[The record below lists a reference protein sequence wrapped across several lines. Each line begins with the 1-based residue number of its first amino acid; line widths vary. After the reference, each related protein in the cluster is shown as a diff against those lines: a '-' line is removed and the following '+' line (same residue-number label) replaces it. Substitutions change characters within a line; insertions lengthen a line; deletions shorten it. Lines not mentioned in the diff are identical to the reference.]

1 MRAAVLLLL
10 LALVCR
16 PAAAQPPAG
25 PDAPGIPAWAA
36 QVLASPGFASDYA
49 LSPRLDPSV
58 LHGDFDGDGRPDVAV
73 LVERRDGG
81 AQGIAM
87 VHAGSQ
93 RAVVLGAGNAIGNGG
108 DDFSWMDAWRVQPK
122 DAGAPGSRGD
132 ALHVEKREAASA
144 LVVWDGAAYRWR
156 QQGD

>member
-1 MRAAVLLLL
+1 MRVALLVLIA
-10 LALVCR
+10 LAWQ
-16 PAAAQPPAG
+16 PAATSQSGEPA
-25 PDAPGIPAWAA
+25 APEVPAWAA
-36 QVLASPGFASDYA
+36 RVLASPAFSRAYA
-49 LSPRLDPSV
+49 PAPRLDPSV
-58 LHGDFDGDGRPDVAV
+58 LHGDFDGDGQPDVAV
-73 LVERRDGG
+73 LVERRDSG
-81 AQGIAM
+81 AQGIAV

-122 DAGAPGSRGD
+122 SADAPGPRGD

-144 LVVWDGAAYRWR
+144 LLYWDGAAYRWQ